1 MENLKKEV
9 LLRLNILEP
18 ITLEVH
24 DDSHKH
30 STHGAEGSNLR
41 VLISSKLFEGK
52 TYLDKHRLVYK
63 VLQDLMPHRIH
74 SLELKFL

>member
-1 MENLKKEV
+1 MENLKEEV
-9 LLRLNILEP
+9 ILRLSVLEP
-18 ITLEVH
+18 IALEVH
-24 DDSHKH
+24 DDSYKH
-30 STHGAEGSNLR
+30 ASHGAEGANLK
-41 VLISSKLFEGK
+41 VIISSSLFDGK